1 MDNAWSDHLQT
12 LENLKEAVVVRG
24 FQGLDPLQEYEAE
37 AMDFFKGLQDTMRNN
52 AVFSLWQGLVQ

>member
-1 MDNAWSDHLQT
+1 MVTVWRKRF
-12 LENLKEAVVVRG
+12 KEAVVVRG
-24 FQGLDPLQEYEAE
+24 FQGLDPLQEYEDE